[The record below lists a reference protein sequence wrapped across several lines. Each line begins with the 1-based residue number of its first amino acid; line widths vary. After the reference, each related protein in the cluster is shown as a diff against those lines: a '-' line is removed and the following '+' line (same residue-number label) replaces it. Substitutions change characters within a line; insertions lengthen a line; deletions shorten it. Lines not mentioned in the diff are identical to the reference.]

1 MAANPAKPRG
11 ALAKTADR
19 KARPGA
25 EGERRTARRRA
36 PRLRKEACKTKD
48 RRATRHAVPSLPRKG
63 GHFQNL
69 GRIRAARITEHVP
82 NDDPIEPVT
91 EDTIA
96 REEAKLTPEDLE
108 RIRKAL
114 QLWRAQMLCLWKICP
129 KAACRRT
136 HDCSVDPD
144 FCVERFAALVS
155 EDVHV
160 ALDVLHDA
168 KYFGYSY
175 DDACALAPPRQHR
188 SLRCVACETV
198 SSGIRPH
205 LARDRL
211 MQNVSASA
219 SPSPAYGRNI
229 ATRGVPEINRGARP

>member
-1 MAANPAKPRG
+1 MMN
-11 ALAKTADR
+11 
-19 KARPGA
+19 
-25 EGERRTARRRA
+25 E
-36 PRLRKEACKTKD
+36 
-48 RRATRHAVPSLPRKG
+48 
-63 GHFQNL
+63 
-69 GRIRAARITEHVP
+69 
-82 NDDPIEPVT
+82 IEPVT

-129 KAACRRT
+129 KAACRRA

-175 DDACALAPPRQHR
+175 DDACALAPPGSIEAYDVWLAKLFLQESALTSR
-188 SLRCVACETV
+188 T
-198 SSGIRPH
+198 RPID
-205 LARDRL
+205 AKRERL
-211 MQNVSASA
+211 C
-219 SPSPAYGRNI
+219 I
-229 ATRGVPEINRGARP
+229 AITGLWA

>member
-1 MAANPAKPRG
+1 M
-11 ALAKTADR
+11 
-19 KARPGA
+19 
-25 EGERRTARRRA
+25 
-36 PRLRKEACKTKD
+36 
-48 RRATRHAVPSLPRKG
+48 
-63 GHFQNL
+63 
-69 GRIRAARITEHVP
+69 
-82 NDDPIEPVT
+82 T

-129 KAACRRT
+129 KAACRRA

-168 KYFGYSY
+168 KLFGYSY
-175 DDACALAPPRQHR
+175 DDACALAPPGSIEAYDVWLAKLFLQESALTSR
-188 SLRCVACETV
+188 ET
-198 SSGIRPH
+198 
-205 LARDRL
+205 D
-211 MQNVSASA
+211 
-219 SPSPAYGRNI
+219 
-229 ATRGVPEINRGARP
+229 